1 MNVVA
6 NGSGATMAEARFV
19 WMPAS
24 KAAAVAKIPRATRIR
39 DGGPIARVGLDVE
52 SDRSAPVRATEMA
65 ARKEG
70 RDGSEDEGQEDD
82 NVLHNNTQW
91 SDLLQRPRSFPPR
104 MSSQ

>member
-24 KAAAVAKIPRATRIR
+24 KAAAVAKSPEPPAFVMVDQSPASGWTSNRIVPLPF
-39 DGGPIARVGLDVE
+39 GP
-52 SDRSAPVRATEMA
+52 TEMA

-70 RDGSEDEGQEDD
+70 AAEVRMMDKRMTTFFITTRNALSSSSG
-82 NVLHNNTQW
+82 L
-91 SDLLQRPRSFPPR
+91 DLFHIG
-104 MSSQ
+104 